1 MPYILPHLR
10 PMLDPTAELT
20 ASVPAGYVPVKAAAN
35 AGELNFQITK
45 LIDRFVK
52 DKGGNYDAYNSAMGV
67 LECAKLEYYRRRVAV
82 YESDKVATNGDVF

>member
-10 PMLDPTAELT
+10 AALDPTGDASLGAE
-20 ASVPAGYVPVKAAAN
+20 SGYAAIN

-52 DKGGNYDAYNSAMGV
+52 DKGGNYEAYNAAVGV

-82 YESDKVATNGDVF
+82 YESDKIAINGDVFT